1 MRIYVTSIFVDD
13 QDKALA
19 FYIGVLGFRLKNN
32 VPVGEYRWLT
42 VVSKDQP
49 DGTELMLEP
58 SHHRAVGPYR
68 QALYEDGIPAASFQ
82 VDDLDAEF
90 ARLDALGVRFTLA
103 PMDAGPV
110 RVAVLDD
117 TCGNLVQL
125 MQLTSSPA

>member
-19 FYIGVLGFRLKNN
+19 FYTDTLGFRLKNN

-42 VVSKDQP
+42 VVSRDQP

-58 SHHRAVGPYR
+58 SHHRAVGPFR

-90 ARLDALGVRFTLA
+90 ARLGALGVRFTLA

-125 MQLTSSPA
+125 MQMK

>member
-1 MRIYVTSIFVDD
+1 MRIYVTSILVDD

-19 FYIGVLGFRLKNN
+19 FYTGMLGFRLKNN
-32 VPVGEYRWLT
+32 VPVGAFRWLT

-49 DGTELMLEP
+49 DGTELLLEP
-58 SHHRAVGPYR
+58 SHHRAAGPYR

-125 MQLTSSPA
+125 MQMK

>member
-19 FYIGVLGFRLKNN
+19 FYTGTLGFRLKNN
-32 VPVGEYRWLT
+32 VPVGEFRWLT

-49 DGTELMLEP
+49 DGTELLLEP
-58 SHHRAVGPYR
+58 CNHRAAGPYR

-103 PMDAGPV
+103 PIDAGPV

-125 MQLTSSPA
+125 MQMK

>member
-19 FYIGVLGFRLKNN
+19 FYTGTLGFRLKNN
-32 VPVGEYRWLT
+32 VPVGAFRWLT

-49 DGTELMLEP
+49 DGTELLLEP
-58 SHHRAVGPYR
+58 SHHRAAGPYQ
-68 QALYEDGIPAASFQ
+68 QALYEDGIPTASFQ

-125 MQLTSSPA
+125 MQMK

>member
-19 FYIGVLGFRLKNN
+19 FYTDTLGFRLKNN
-32 VPVGEYRWLT
+32 VPVGAFRWLT

-49 DGTELMLEP
+49 DGTELLLEP
-58 SHHRAVGPYR
+58 SNHRAAGPYK

-125 MQLTSSPA
+125 MQMK